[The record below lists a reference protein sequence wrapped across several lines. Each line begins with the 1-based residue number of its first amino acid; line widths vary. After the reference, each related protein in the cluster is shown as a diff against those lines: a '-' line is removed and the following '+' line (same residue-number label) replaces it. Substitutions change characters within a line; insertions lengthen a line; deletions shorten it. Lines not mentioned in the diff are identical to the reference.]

1 MMERMDLIIIDGLH
15 CSVDDDDDDDD
26 DDDVLTEYLPY

>member
-26 DDDVLTEYLPY
+26 VLTEYLPY

>member
-15 CSVDDDDDDDD
+15 CSVDDDDDDD
-26 DDDVLTEYLPY
+26 VLTEYLPY